1 MHARKRLE
9 IAARLAVI
17 VLVVVIALVVVSPI
31 RLNTMAIGPTTKNAG
46 DGSASAISSVESVEV
61 HAQGNPEKELLDIED
76 KMTAAY
82 VSKNLAAYLQY
93 IDPAVSAFHASN
105 PYRIDDKQVVQ
116 DALGMFYKNSDPSG
130 LYKLQPRVQLYGD
143 TAVVTY
149 HFLETGG
156 EGPRAYAY
164 EGKQTDV
171 FVKKQG
177 KWVLVHFHS
186 SRQVRAH

>member
-1 MHARKRLE
+1 MIFIRAFAAFLLLLTLSALE
-9 IAARLAVI
+9 PSKTIAQA
-17 VLVVVIALVVVSPI
+17 
-31 RLNTMAIGPTTKNAG
+31 
-46 DGSASAISSVESVEV
+46 
-61 HAQGNPEKELLDIED
+61 NPEKELLDIED

-82 VSKNLAAYLQY
+82 VSKNLQAYLAF
-93 IDPAVSAFHASN
+93 IDPSVTAFHASN
-105 PYRIDDKQVVQ
+105 PYRIDDRQVVQ
-116 DALGMFYKNSDPSG
+116 DALGTFYKGTDPTG

-156 EGPRAYAY
+156 EGPRSYAY

-177 KWVLVHFHS
+177 KWTLVHFHS

>member
-1 MHARKRLE
+1 MNARKTLE

-17 VLVVVIALVVVSPI
+17 AVVILSQIHLTAL
-31 RLNTMAIGPTTKNAG
+31 AIGPTKTAMY
-46 DGSASAISSVESVEV
+46 GSAKTLLGAESGKAP
-61 HAQGNPEKELLDIED
+61 AQSNPEKELLDIED

-82 VSKNLAAYLQY
+82 VSKNLEAYLQY
-93 IDPAVSAFHASN
+93 LDPGVSAFHASN
-105 PYRIDDKQVVQ
+105 PYRIDDRQVVQ
-116 DALGMFYKNSDPSG
+116 DALSIFYKSTIPTG

-149 HFLETGG
+149 HFVETAS
-156 EGPRAYAY
+156 EGPRDYSF

-177 KWVLVHFHS
+177 KWVLIHFHS
-186 SRQVRAH
+186 SQVRAH

>member
-1 MHARKRLE
+1 MHTRKTLDV
-9 IAARLAVI
+9 APRLAVI
-17 VLVVVIALVVVSPI
+17 AVVILSQIHLTAL
-31 RLNTMAIGPTTKNAG
+31 AIGPTKKTTEYGNA
-46 DGSASAISSVESVEV
+46 STLLSVESGTTPV
-61 HAQGNPEKELLDIED
+61 QGNPEKELLDIED

-93 IDPAVSAFHASN
+93 MDPAVSAFHASN
-105 PYRIDDKQVVQ
+105 PYRIDDRQVVQ
-116 DALGMFYKNSDPSG
+116 DALTVFYKSTNPTG

-149 HFLETGG
+149 HFVETAT
-156 EGPRAYAY
+156 EGTRDYSF

-177 KWVLVHFHS
+177 KWMLIHFHS
-186 SRQVRAH
+186 SQVRAR

>member
-1 MHARKRLE
+1 MLTRKPLDV
-9 IAARLAVI
+9 ATRLAVI
-17 VLVVVIALVVVSPI
+17 AVVILSQIHLTAL
-31 RLNTMAIGPTTKNAG
+31 AIGPTKKTAEY
-46 DGSASAISSVESVEV
+46 GSASTLLGVESGNSP
-61 HAQGNPEKELLDIED
+61 AQGNPEKELLDIED

-93 IDPAVSAFHASN
+93 IDPAVTAFHASN
-105 PYRIDDKQVVQ
+105 PYRIDDRQVVQ
-116 DALGMFYKNSDPSG
+116 DALGMFYKNTDPSG

-143 TAVVTY
+143 AAIVTY

-156 EGPRAYAY
+156 EGPRAYSY